1 MTSRQL
7 SLSEILERSI
17 DRAGRHADQDWTEA
31 ALEKV
36 AAVARHLEEF
46 TTDDLW
52 DAGLDETRE
61 NRALGAVMRRAA
73 SQKWITKTDRVTV
86 SRRHKRNHGQRGAS
100 GKSNLFGGRHA

>member
-61 NRALGAVMRRAA
+61 NRALGAVMRR
-73 SQKWITKTDRVTV
+73 QLRPRTL
-86 SRRHKRNHGQRGAS
+86 RR
-100 GKSNLFGGRHA
+100 